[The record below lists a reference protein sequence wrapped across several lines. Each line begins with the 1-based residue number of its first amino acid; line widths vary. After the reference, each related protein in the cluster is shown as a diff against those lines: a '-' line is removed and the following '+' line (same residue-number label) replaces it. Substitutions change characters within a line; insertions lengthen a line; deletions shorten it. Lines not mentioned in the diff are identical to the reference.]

1 MTPASDIS
9 SLLSSTGTAVTA
21 EMAAAGATNPPP
33 VSTLTTAGCVPVL
46 AVLSPSL
53 SVNQIKNMKVM
64 MIIKQS
70 NQSFSPPWSYTYSD
84 QSPAEVIATT
94 FT

>member
-21 EMAAAGATNPPP
+21 EMAAAGATNPPL

-53 SVNQIKNMKVM
+53 SVNQIKN
-64 MIIKQS
+64 IKNS
-70 NQSFSPPWSYTYSD
+70 CFPHSTHLEALLISTEVGSYSHLTST
-84 QSPAEVIATT
+84 A
-94 FT
+94 

>member
-21 EMAAAGATNPPP
+21 EMAAAGATNPPL

-53 SVNQIKNMKVM
+53 SVNQIKNIKVM
-64 MIIKQS
+64 VIIKQS
-70 NQSFSPPWSYTYSD
+70 NQSMELHL
-84 QSPAEVIATT
+84 Q
-94 FT
+94 